1 MAKRLFITPRPS
13 TFEIGKPNFPKINL
27 FAQAPFHEFI
37 GPRSWLFFFLIKLNN
52 PQEWLQLPP
61 QLWPLFSD
69 YRYARDLAK
78 KLEVTNDCAERGV
91 KLTGDFKD
99 YTDDEEQRQF
109 LLQVVED
116 LRKNNPSL
124 LKKNL
129 NSANK

>member
-1 MAKRLFITPRPS
+1 
-13 TFEIGKPNFPKINL
+13 
-27 FAQAPFHEFI
+27 
-37 GPRSWLFFFLIKLNN
+37 
-52 PQEWLQLPP
+52 
-61 QLWPLFSD
+61 
-69 YRYARDLAK
+69 LAK